1 MAAGASIY
9 SKPILSVYDLY
20 VLGFSNRFVW
30 QCPTRLIL
38 DFYNQHMSARHLD
51 VGVGTGYFLDKCQF
65 PAYPPALALLD
76 FNLTSLQVTAKRL
89 QRYRPMTYRADVLG
103 PLQIEPA
110 SFDSI
115 ALNYVLHCLPGTML
129 SKGQV
134 FGNLKPLLAEGG
146 RIFGTTVLG
155 KGIRRNWLA
164 KVHMRMYN
172 ARGIFCSADDTVE
185 DLESVLQDNF
195 NEYSIRLM
203 GCVAFFAGRN

>member
-1 MAAGASIY
+1 MAAGAALY
-9 SKPILSVYDLY
+9 SKPILSVYDRY
-20 VLGFSNRFVW
+20 VLGFSNQFVW

-38 DFYNQHMSARHLD
+38 DFYNQQISAKHLD

-65 PAYPPALALLD
+65 PAYPPTMALLD
-76 FNLTSLQVTAKRL
+76 LNLNSLQVTAKRL
-89 QRYRPMTYRADVLG
+89 QRYHPLTYRADVLG

-129 SKGQV
+129 SKGHV
-134 FGNLKPLLAEGG
+134 FRNLKPLLAEGG
-146 RIFGTTVLG
+146 RVFGTTVLG

-172 ARGIFCSADDTVE
+172 SRGIFCNADDNVE
-185 DLESVLQDNF
+185 DLDSVLRDNLS
-195 NEYSIRLM
+195 EYSIHLV
-203 GCVAFFAGRN
+203 GCVAFFAGRI